1 MRLRH
6 TFDAESAAIIE
17 DHPAFNEAML
27 ASRPPLDKKT
37 GGTAGGTQ
45 HQQELPDRGDEDGP
59 ARPGKGRGRGRRRPG
74 KRQRETASA
83 DQDHD
88 QDWRRGRWGARPT
101 TAGTTAMTAAP
112 AAGASGSV
120 PDRWGSESDRL

>member
-1 MRLRH
+1 MRLGH

-27 ASRPPLDKKT
+27 ASRPPVGKQP

-59 ARPGKGRGRGRRRPG
+59 ARPGKGRGQAAVAP
-74 KRQRETASA
+74 Q
-83 DQDHD
+83 
-88 QDWRRGRWGARPT
+88 
-101 TAGTTAMTAAP
+101 AP
-112 AAGASGSV
+112 A
-120 PDRWGSESDRL
+120 